1 MNILFNEIN
10 NILNDFSKFTGNY
23 TDLDRLNWLN
33 KNSLI
38 ISQIIIN
45 KSKFNKYRYNQIDL
59 DFLNEIYVSLLSLCI
74 DYKINNEY
82 EKLFTANM
90 IIPNFIKMFRD
101 LIPEQIYHL
110 DLEYNKIIN
119 FSSLNNSILLNYGL
133 LYNNYGKLNHNND
146 LNNFINKKRN
156 IENSSKIYDIPDECC
171 ICTNKVKCFDRQS
184 CGHYVHK
191 HCIIANAKTDC
202 PICRNEIALTRDE
215 LMQIYYNNQK

>member
-1 MNILFNEIN
+1 MNILFNELN

-38 ISQIIIN
+38 ISKILIDKN
-45 KSKFNKYRYNQIDL
+45 RLNKYRFNKIDIDL
-59 DFLNEIYVSLLSLCI
+59 INDIYISLLTLCL
-74 DYKINNEY
+74 DFKETNEF

-90 IIPNFIKMFRD
+90 IIPNFIKIFRD
-101 LIPEQIYHL
+101 TIPEQIYHL

-119 FSSLNNSILLNYGL
+119 FSNLNNSILLNYGL
-133 LYNNYGKLNHNND
+133 LYNSGISNYNND
-146 LNNFINKKRN
+146 LNLFMSKKRN
-156 IENSSKIYDIPDECC
+156 IQNSSKIYEIPDECC
-171 ICTNKVKCFDRQS
+171 ICTHNVKCFDRQS

-191 HCIIANAKTDC
+191 HCIIANAKTEC